1 MRIFITVLFLI
12 LSLQSWTKADDIR
25 DFQIEGMSIGDSLLD
40 YISEN
45 EIKNKINYHKEQ
57 GNDKK
62 VGHIENVVSSKN
74 YFQVNAAFKT
84 DDKIYK
90 ILSLTGFVDINT
102 DIKKCKSKKKKIV
115 SEISDLF
122 QDVEKWDTGKQKH
135 EFDKS
140 STYEGTIF
148 QFKSTGTE
156 FIRVQCY
163 DWSKKSGYEDQL
175 RIEIVSADY
184 YDWLQNLL
192 IDTHKSQ

>member
-1 MRIFITVLFLI
+1 MNRLI
-12 LSLQSWTKADDIR
+12 LILILTFNFQNLTKADDIR
-25 DFQIEGMSIGDSLLD
+25 DFEIEGMSVGDSLLD

-74 YFQVNAAFKT
+74 YFQVNADFKT

-90 ILSLTGFVDINT
+90 ILSLTGFVDINA

-115 SEISDLF
+115 SEISDLL
-122 QDVEKWDTGKQKH
+122 QDVEKWDTGKQIH

-163 DWSKKSGYEDQL
+163 DWSKKSGYKDQL

-184 YDWLQNLL
+184 YDWLQSLL
-192 IDTHKSQ
+192 N

>member
-1 MRIFITVLFLI
+1 MNRLI
-12 LSLQSWTKADDIR
+12 LILILTLSFQPWTKADDIR
-25 DFQIEGMSIGDSLLD
+25 DFEIEGMSVGDSLLD

-62 VGHIENVVSSKN
+62 VGHIENVVPSKN
-74 YFQVNAAFKT
+74 YFQVNAEFKT

-90 ILSLTGFVDINT
+90 ILSLTGFVDINAN
-102 DIKKCKSKKKKIV
+102 IKKCKSKKKKIV

-122 QDVEKWDTGKQKH
+122 QDVKKWDTGKQIH

-163 DWSKKSGYEDQL
+163 DWSKKSGYQDQL

-184 YDWLQNLL
+184 YEWLRNLL
-192 IDTHKSQ
+192 N